1 MTLTELSIKR
11 PTLLVVLFTV
21 LGILGL
27 FSYQQL
33 QYELLPKMTPPVV
46 TVSIRYPG
54 ASPSEVETSLTK
66 PVEEAVSAIEKISS
80 ITSTS
85 TEGMSIVAIEFSN
98 SANIEKALQDAQ
110 RKINEVRDR
119 FPTEAKAPV
128 ITRFALDEA
137 PVLRIGATSSLPD
150 TDFYQMLKDNIQPQ
164 LASVAGVGQ
173 VYLLGG
179 REREI
184 RVNIDLERLQSYSLT
199 IPDVLKEVGKANLDF
214 PTGKIDDRD
223 RQFVVRLAGKFTNL
237 EELKALILRS
247 SSFGPVALR
256 DVAEVEDG
264 FKEITTLTRVN
275 GRSAV
280 GIMVMKQSD
289 ANTVDVSRL
298 TRAALSR
305 LTVLYHDRNL
315 SFDIAQ
321 DASTFTI
328 EAVTAVQHDLML
340 AVLLVALVMML
351 FLHSLRNSLI
361 VLVSIPTSLVTTFIG
376 MYMFGFS
383 LNLMTLLSLSL
394 VVGVLVDDSIVV
406 LENIYRHLERG
417 EEPRQAALIGRNEI
431 GFTAL
436 SITLV
441 DVVVFLPLSLVSGIV
456 GNILREFSV
465 VMVISTLVSLFVSF
479 TLTPLLASRFSKV
492 EKFSGKNLP
501 EKFAIAFEGNFQRFR
516 QSYLDILQWSLRNP
530 YKVFFS
536 AIVLLVASFSLLV
549 FGFIGGEFISV
560 SDRGEF
566 AVKLELEPGTPL
578 AETNRLTRSVERRL
592 TAMPEVKKVMV
603 NVGSSNEGF
612 LNQSADNISE
622 INVKLSPKEDRTR
635 STDAIMQA
643 IRINLQDIAG
653 LKANINPIGIFGTA
667 NETPVAVILS
677 GPLRSQVTR
686 VAETLRDSVKTI
698 KGTADVKLTSQIG
711 SPEMRI
717 VVDREK
723 MASFGISIADVG
735 AALRTAYAGDEA
747 GKYRDGSDEYD
758 IRVMLDKSYRQNTS
772 TLAEITF
779 RTPQGDMVRLGQFV
793 TFEQDRGYTQ
803 LQRKDRN
810 NAVWVKAQVVGRPVG
825 SIGNDIERIIANLKK
840 SGIMPATV
848 SYAYDSDLK
857 RQKESNSTL
866 MLSFLVAIIFVYLIM
881 VALYDSYIWPMVV
894 MFSIPLAIIG
904 ALFALAIT
912 GKSLS
917 IFTILGIIMLVGL
930 VGKNAILLVDFIN
943 KFRLE
948 GMELSEAI
956 IEAAKDRLRP
966 ILMTTLTLIFGLLPI
981 ALSGSS
987 GSEWKSG
994 LAVALV
1000 GGLASSMFLT
1010 LLVIPV
1016 VYVWFDRE
1024 PGKFIDWIIR
1034 QTMKF
1039 IEWFNSIFMKSFVLK
1054 GKR

>member
-11 PTLLVVLFTV
+11 PTLIVVLFSV
-21 LGILGL
+21 LAILGL
-27 FSYQQL
+27 FSYSQL

-54 ASPSEVETSLTK
+54 AAPGEVETSLTK

-85 TEGMSIVAIEFSN
+85 TEGLSVVAIEFSN

-119 FPTEAKAPV
+119 FPDQAKPPV
-128 ITRFALDEA
+128 ITRFALDEV
-137 PVLRIGATSSLPD
+137 PVLRIGATSSLSD
-150 TDFYQMLKDNIQPQ
+150 TDFYRMLKNDIKP
-164 LASVAGVGQ
+164 LLSSVAGVGQ

-184 RVNIDLERLQSYSLT
+184 RVNIDLHRLQSYSLT
-199 IPDVLKEVGKANLDF
+199 VPDVLKEVGKANLDF

-237 EELKALILRS
+237 EELQNLVLRS
-247 SSFGPVALR
+247 SGSGTVTLR

-264 FKEITTLTRVN
+264 FREITTLTRVN

-298 TRAALSR
+298 TRITLTR
-305 LTVLYHDRNL
+305 LEKLYKTSNL
-315 SFDIAQ
+315 SFDVAQ
-321 DASTFTI
+321 DASTFTLD
-328 EAVTAVQHDLML
+328 AVTAVQHDLML

-361 VLVSIPTSLVTTFIG
+361 VLVSIPTSLITTFTG
-376 MYMFGFS
+376 MYLFGFS

-406 LENIYRHLERG
+406 LENIYRHIERG
-417 EEPRQAALIGRNEI
+417 EEPRNAALAGRNEI

-492 EKFSGKNLP
+492 EKLSGKNP
-501 EKFAIAFEGNFQRFR
+501 FESFAIGFERNFQNFR
-516 QSYLDILQWSLRNP
+516 QKYLDILQWSLLNP
-530 YKVFFS
+530 RKVFFS
-536 AIVLLVASFSLLV
+536 ATLLLAASFSLLV
-549 FGFIGGEFISV
+549 FGRIGGEFIEV

-566 AVKLELEPGTPL
+566 SVLMELEPGTNL
-578 AETNRLTRSVERRL
+578 EETNRLTRMVERRL
-592 TAMPEVKKVMV
+592 SSMPEVKKLLV
-603 NVGSSNEGF
+603 NVGSSSEGF
-612 LNQSADNISE
+612 FNQSADNVSE
-622 INVKLSPKEDRTR
+622 LNVRLTPKEDRIR
-635 STDAIMQA
+635 STGDIMQA
-643 IRINLQDIAG
+643 VRKSLKDIPG
-653 LKANINPIGIFGTA
+653 LKASINPIGIFGTA
-667 NETPVAVILS
+667 NETPVVVILS
-677 GPLRSQVTR
+677 GPLRSDVTR
-686 VAETLRDSVKTI
+686 VAEALKDSVKTI
-698 KGTADVKLTSQIG
+698 PGTADVKLTSRVG
-711 SPEMRI
+711 NPEMRI

-723 MASFGISIADVG
+723 MASFGLSIADVG

-747 GKYRDGSDEYD
+747 GKYRDGGDEYD
-758 IRVMLDKSYRQNTS
+758 IRVMLDRFFRQNTS
-772 TLAEITF
+772 TLADITF
-779 RTPQGDMVRLGQFV
+779 RTPQGDLVKLGQFV
-793 TFEQDRGYTQ
+793 TFEQDRGYTM

-810 NAVWVKAQVVGRPVG
+810 NSVWVKAQTIGRPVG
-825 SIGNDIERIIANLKK
+825 SIGQDIERIMTNMKK
-840 SGIMPATV
+840 NGLMPPTMT
-848 SYAYDSDLK
+848 YAYESDLK
-857 RQKESNSTL
+857 RQGESFSTL
-866 MLSFLVAIIFVYLIM
+866 LMAFLVAIIFVYLIM
-881 VALYDSYIWPMVV
+881 VALYDSYVWPMVV

-904 ALFALAIT
+904 APFALAFT

-930 VGKNAILLVDFIN
+930 VGKNAILLVDFVN

-948 GMELSEAI
+948 GMELTESI
-956 IEAAKDRLRP
+956 IEAAKERLRP

-981 ALSGSS
+981 AFSASS

-1016 VYVWFDRE
+1016 VYVWFDKLRTRMSAFRW
-1024 PGKFIDWIIR
+1024 GKG
-1034 QTMKF
+1034 T
-1039 IEWFNSIFMKSFVLK
+1039 ENA
-1054 GKR
+1054 

>member
-11 PTLLVVLFTV
+11 PTLIVVLFTV

-46 TVSIRYPG
+46 SVSILYPG

-66 PVEEAVSAIEKISS
+66 PVEEAVSAIEKIVS

-85 TEGMSIVAIEFSN
+85 TEGLSVVAIEFSN

-119 FPTEAKAPV
+119 FPNEAKAPV
-128 ITRFALDEA
+128 ITRFALDEV

-150 TDFYQMLKDNIQPQ
+150 ADFYQMLKNNIKP
-164 LASVAGVGQ
+164 LLSSVDGVGQ
-173 VYLLGG
+173 VYLSGG

-184 RVNIDLERLQSYSLT
+184 RVNIDLAKLQSYALT
-199 IPDVLKEVGKANLDF
+199 VPDVLKEVGKANLDF

-223 RQFVVRLAGKFTNL
+223 RQFVVRLAGKFTTL
-237 EELKALILRS
+237 DELKNLVLRS
-247 SSFGPVALR
+247 TTSGNVALR

-264 FKEITTLTRVN
+264 FKEVTTLTRLN

-298 TRAALSR
+298 TRASLSK
-305 LTVLYHDRNL
+305 LEKLYSARHLR
-315 SFDIAQ
+315 FDIAQ
-321 DASTFTI
+321 DASTFTLD
-328 EAVTAVQHDLML
+328 AVTAVQHDLLL
-340 AVLLVALVMML
+340 AVGLVAIVMML

-376 MYMFGFS
+376 MYLFGFS

-417 EEPRQAALIGRNEI
+417 EEPRQAALNGRNEI

-441 DVVVFLPLSLVSGIV
+441 DVVVFLPISLVSGIV

-492 EKFSGKNLP
+492 EKFTGKNVV
-501 EKFAIAFEGNFQRFR
+501 EKFAIGFERNFLRLR
-516 QSYLDILQWSLRNP
+516 QGYLDLLQWSLRNP
-530 YKVFFS
+530 RKVFFS
-536 AIVLLVASFSLLV
+536 AMLLLLFSFLLPF

-566 AVKLELEPGTPL
+566 SVKLELEPGTPL
-578 AETNRLTRSVERRL
+578 EETNRLTRSVERRL
-592 TAMPEVKKVMV
+592 TAMAEVKKVMV
-603 NVGSSNEGF
+603 NVGASSEGF
-612 LNQSADNISE
+612 FNQSADNIAE
-622 INVKLSPKEDRTR
+622 INVRLTPKEERIR

-643 IRINLQDIAG
+643 VRINLKDIVG
-653 LKANINPIGIFGTA
+653 LKASINPIGIFGTA
-667 NETPVAVILS
+667 NETPVVVILS
-677 GPLRSQVTR
+677 GPQRSQVSK
-686 VAETLRDSVKTI
+686 VAETLRDSVKSI
-698 KGTADVKLTSQIG
+698 PGTADVKLTSGVG
-711 SPEMRI
+711 SPEVRI
-717 VVDREK
+717 VVDRDK
-723 MASFGISIADVG
+723 MASFGLSIADVG

-747 GKYRDGSDEYD
+747 GKYRDGGDEFD
-758 IRVMLDKSYRQNTS
+758 IRVMLDKYYRQDTS
-772 TLAEITF
+772 TLSEIAL
-779 RTPQGDMVRLGQFV
+779 RTPQGNLATLGQFV
-793 TFEQDRGYTQ
+793 SFEQDRGYKQ

-825 SIGNDIERIIANLKK
+825 SVGKDIDRILANMKK
-840 SGIMPATV
+840 NGLMPSTV
-848 SYAYDSDLK
+848 SHAYDSDLK
-857 RQKESNSTL
+857 RQGESNSTL
-866 MLSFLVAIIFVYLIM
+866 LISFLVAIIFVYLIM

-943 KFRLE
+943 KFRKE
-948 GMELSEAI
+948 GMELSDAI
-956 IEAAKDRLRP
+956 LESAKERLRP

-981 ALSGSS
+981 ALSQSS

-994 LAVALV
+994 LSVALV
-1000 GGLASSMFLT
+1000 GGLFSSMFLT

-1016 VYVWFDRE
+1016 VYVWFDNARK
-1024 PGKFIDWIIR
+1024 KFSMFR
-1034 QTMKF
+1034 LPF
-1039 IEWFNSIFMKSFVLK
+1039 RS
-1054 GKR
+1054 

>member
-11 PTLLVVLFTV
+11 PTLIVVLFTV

-27 FSYQQL
+27 FSYRQL

-46 TVSIRYPG
+46 TISIRYPG

-85 TEGMSIVAIEFSN
+85 TEGMCVVAIEFSN

-119 FPTEAKAPV
+119 FPDEAKEPV
-128 ITRFALDEA
+128 ITRFALDEV

-150 TDFYQMLKDNIQPQ
+150 TDFYQLLKDDIKPQ
-164 LASVAGVGQ
+164 LASIAGVGQ

-184 RVNIDLERLQSYSLT
+184 RVNIDLERLQSYNLT
-199 IPDVLKEVGKANLDF
+199 IPDVLKEVGKANIDF

-223 RQFVVRLAGKFTNL
+223 RQFVVRLAGKFTSL
-237 EELKALILRS
+237 EELKALVLRS
-247 SSFGPVALR
+247 SSTGTVTLR

-298 TRAALSR
+298 TRATLSR
-305 LTVLYHDRNL
+305 LTALYHNRNL

-321 DASTFTI
+321 DASTFTL

-340 AVLLVALVMML
+340 AILLVALVMML

-376 MYMFGFS
+376 MYVFGFS

-417 EEPRQAALIGRNEI
+417 EEPRKAALAGRNEI

-492 EKFSGKNLP
+492 EKLSGKNML
-501 EKFAIAFEGNFQRFR
+501 EKFAITFERNFQQLR
-516 QSYLDILQWSLRNP
+516 QRYLDLLQWSLRNP
-530 YKVFFS
+530 RKVFFS
-536 AIVLLVASFSLLV
+536 AIILLFSSFLLPF

-566 AVKLELEPGTPL
+566 AVMLELEPGTTL
-578 AETNRLTRSVERRL
+578 EETNRLTRSVERRL
-592 TAMPEVKKVMV
+592 TAMAEVKKVMV
-603 NVGSSNEGF
+603 NVGASNEGF
-612 LNQSADNISE
+612 FNQSADNISE
-622 INVKLSPKEDRTR
+622 INVRLSPKEERSR

-643 IRINLQDIAG
+643 IRLNLQDIAG
-653 LKANINPIGIFGTA
+653 LKASINPIGIFGTA

-686 VAETLRDSVKTI
+686 VAEALRDSIKTI
-698 KGTADVKLTSQIG
+698 AGTADVKLTSQVG

-723 MASFGISIADVG
+723 MASFGLTITDVG

-747 GKYRDGSDEYD
+747 GKYRERGDEYD
-758 IRVMLDKSYRQNTS
+758 IRVMLDKFYRQDTS
-772 TLAEITF
+772 TLSEITF
-779 RTPQGDMVRLGQFV
+779 RTPQGDLVRLGQFV

-810 NAVWVKAQVVGRPVG
+810 NAVWVKAQVIGRPVG
-825 SIGNDIERIIANLKK
+825 SIGKEIERIMVNIKK
-840 SGIMPATV
+840 SGLMPSTL
-848 SYAYDSDLK
+848 SYAYESDLK
-857 RQKESNSTL
+857 RQGESNSTL
-866 MLSFLVAIIFVYLIM
+866 LLSFLVAIIFVYLIM
-881 VALYDSYIWPMVV
+881 VALYDSWVWPMVV
-894 MFSIPLAIIG
+894 MFSIPLALIG
-904 ALFALAIT
+904 ALFALAVT
-912 GKSLS
+912 AKSLS

-943 KFRLE
+943 KFRLD
-948 GMELSEAI
+948 GMELTVAI
-956 IEAAKDRLRP
+956 IEAAKERLRP

-981 ALSGSS
+981 AISGSS

-1016 VYVWFDRE
+1016 VYVWFDNVSRKLS
-1024 PGKFIDWIIR
+1024 GFK
-1034 QTMKF
+1034 K
-1039 IEWFNSIFMKSFVLK
+1039 
-1054 GKR
+1054 KRGA

>member
-11 PTLLVVLFTV
+11 PTLIVVLFSV
-21 LGILGL
+21 LAILGL
-27 FSYQQL
+27 FSYSQL

-54 ASPSEVETSLTK
+54 AAPGEVETSLTK

-85 TEGMSIVAIEFSN
+85 TEGLSVVAIEFSN

-119 FPTEAKAPV
+119 FPDQAKPPV
-128 ITRFALDEA
+128 ITRFALDEV
-137 PVLRIGATSSLPD
+137 PVLRIGATSSLSD
-150 TDFYQMLKDNIQPQ
+150 TDFYRMLKNDIKP
-164 LASVAGVGQ
+164 LLSSVAGVGQ

-184 RVNIDLERLQSYSLT
+184 RVNIDLHRLQSYSMT
-199 IPDVLKEVGKANLDF
+199 VPDVLKEVGKANLDF

-237 EELKALILRS
+237 EELQNLVLRS
-247 SSFGPVALR
+247 SGSGTVTLR

-264 FKEITTLTRVN
+264 FREITTLTRVN

-298 TRAALSR
+298 TRITLTR
-305 LTVLYHDRNL
+305 LEKLYKTSNL
-315 SFDIAQ
+315 SFDVAQ
-321 DASTFTI
+321 DASTFTLD
-328 EAVTAVQHDLML
+328 AVTAVQHDLML

-361 VLVSIPTSLVTTFIG
+361 VLVSIPTSLITTFTG
-376 MYMFGFS
+376 MYLFGFS

-406 LENIYRHLERG
+406 LENIYRHIERG
-417 EEPRQAALIGRNEI
+417 EEPRNAALAGRNEI

-492 EKFSGKNLP
+492 EKLSGKNP
-501 EKFAIAFEGNFQRFR
+501 FEAFAIAFERNFQNFR
-516 QSYLDILQWSLRNP
+516 QKYLDILQWSLLNP
-530 YKVFFS
+530 RKVFFS
-536 AIVLLVASFSLLV
+536 ATLLLAASFSLLV
-549 FGFIGGEFISV
+549 FGRIGGEFIEV

-566 AVKLELEPGTPL
+566 SVLMELEPGTNL
-578 AETNRLTRSVERRL
+578 EETNRLTRMVERRL
-592 TAMPEVKKVMV
+592 SSMPEVKKLLV
-603 NVGSSNEGF
+603 NVGSSSEGF
-612 LNQSADNISE
+612 FNQSADNVSE
-622 INVKLSPKEDRTR
+622 LNVRLTPKEDRIR
-635 STDAIMQA
+635 STGDIMQA
-643 IRINLQDIAG
+643 VRKSLKDIPG
-653 LKANINPIGIFGTA
+653 LKASINPIGIFGTA
-667 NETPVAVILS
+667 NETPVVVILS
-677 GPLRSQVTR
+677 GPLRSDVTR
-686 VAETLRDSVKTI
+686 VAEALKDSVKTI
-698 KGTADVKLTSQIG
+698 PGTADVKLTSRVG
-711 SPEMRI
+711 NPEMRI

-723 MASFGISIADVG
+723 MASFGLSIADVG

-747 GKYRDGSDEYD
+747 GKYRDGGDEYD
-758 IRVMLDKSYRQNTS
+758 IRVMLDRFFRQNTS
-772 TLAEITF
+772 TLADITF
-779 RTPQGDMVRLGQFV
+779 RTPQGDLVKLGQFV
-793 TFEQDRGYTQ
+793 TFEQDRGYTM

-810 NAVWVKAQVVGRPVG
+810 NSVWVKAQAIGRPVG
-825 SIGNDIERIIANLKK
+825 SIGQDIERIMTNMKK
-840 SGIMPATV
+840 NGLMPPTMT
-848 SYAYDSDLK
+848 YAYESDLK
-857 RQKESNSTL
+857 RQGESFSTL
-866 MLSFLVAIIFVYLIM
+866 LMAFLVAVIFVYLIM
-881 VALYDSYIWPMVV
+881 VALYDSYVWPMVV

-904 ALFALAIT
+904 ALFALAFT

-930 VGKNAILLVDFIN
+930 VGKNAILLVDFVN

-948 GMELSEAI
+948 GMELTESI
-956 IEAAKDRLRP
+956 IEAAKERLRP

-981 ALSGSS
+981 AFSASS

-1016 VYVWFDRE
+1016 VYVWFDKLRTRMSAFRW
-1024 PGKFIDWIIR
+1024 GKG
-1034 QTMKF
+1034 T
-1039 IEWFNSIFMKSFVLK
+1039 ENA
-1054 GKR
+1054 

>member
-11 PTLLVVLFTV
+11 PTLIVVLFTV

-46 TVSIRYPG
+46 SVSILYPG

-66 PVEEAVSAIEKISS
+66 PVEEAVSAIEKIVS

-85 TEGMSIVAIEFSN
+85 TEGLSVVAIEFSN

-119 FPTEAKAPV
+119 FPNEAKAPV
-128 ITRFALDEA
+128 ITRFALDEV

-150 TDFYQMLKDNIQPQ
+150 ADFYQMLKNNIKP
-164 LASVAGVGQ
+164 LLSSVDGVGQ
-173 VYLLGG
+173 VYLSGG

-184 RVNIDLERLQSYSLT
+184 RVNIDLAKLQSYALT
-199 IPDVLKEVGKANLDF
+199 VPDVLKEVGKANLDF

-223 RQFVVRLAGKFTNL
+223 RQFVVRLAGKFTTL
-237 EELKALILRS
+237 DELKNLVLRS
-247 SSFGPVALR
+247 TTSGNVALR

-264 FKEITTLTRVN
+264 FKELTTLTRLN

-298 TRAALSR
+298 TRTSLSK
-305 LTVLYHDRNL
+305 LEKLYSARHLR
-315 SFDIAQ
+315 FDIAQ
-321 DASTFTI
+321 DASTFTLD
-328 EAVTAVQHDLML
+328 AVTAVQHDLLL
-340 AVLLVALVMML
+340 AVGLVAIVMML

-376 MYMFGFS
+376 MYLFGFS

-417 EEPRQAALIGRNEI
+417 EEPRQAALNGRNEI

-441 DVVVFLPLSLVSGIV
+441 DVVVFLPISLVSGIV

-492 EKFSGKNLP
+492 ETFTGKNVV
-501 EKFAIAFEGNFQRFR
+501 EKFAIGFERNFLRLR
-516 QSYLDILQWSLRNP
+516 QGYLDLLQWSLHNP
-530 YKVFFS
+530 RKVFFS
-536 AIVLLVASFSLLV
+536 AMLLLLLSFLLPF

-566 AVKLELEPGTPL
+566 SVKLELEPGTSL
-578 AETNRLTRSVERRL
+578 EETNRLTRSVERRL
-592 TAMPEVKKVMV
+592 TAMAEVKKVMV
-603 NVGSSNEGF
+603 NVGASSEGF
-612 LNQSADNISE
+612 FNQSADNIAE
-622 INVKLSPKEDRTR
+622 INVRLTSKEERVR

-643 IRINLQDIAG
+643 VRINLKDIAG
-653 LKANINPIGIFGTA
+653 LKASINPIGIFGTA
-667 NETPVAVILS
+667 NETPVVVILS
-677 GPLRSQVTR
+677 GPLRSQVSK
-686 VAETLRDSVKTI
+686 VAETLRDSVKSI
-698 KGTADVKLTSQIG
+698 PGTADVKLTSGVG
-711 SPEMRI
+711 SPEVRI
-717 VVDREK
+717 VVDRDK
-723 MASFGISIADVG
+723 MASFGLSIADVG

-747 GKYRDGSDEYD
+747 GKYRDGGDEFD
-758 IRVMLDKSYRQNTS
+758 IRVMLDKYYRQDTS
-772 TLAEITF
+772 TLSEIAL
-779 RTPQGDMVRLGQFV
+779 RTPQGNLATLGQFV
-793 TFEQDRGYTQ
+793 SFEQDRGYKQ

-825 SIGNDIERIIANLKK
+825 TIGKDIDRILANMKK
-840 SGIMPATV
+840 NGMMPSTV
-848 SYAYDSDLK
+848 SHAYDSDLK
-857 RQKESNSTL
+857 RQGESNSTL
-866 MLSFLVAIIFVYLIM
+866 LLSFLVAIIFVYLIM

-943 KFRLE
+943 KFRKE
-948 GMELSEAI
+948 GMELSDAI
-956 IEAAKDRLRP
+956 LESAKERLRP

-981 ALSGSS
+981 ALSQSS

-994 LAVALV
+994 LSVALV
-1000 GGLASSMFLT
+1000 GGLFSSMFLT

-1016 VYVWFDRE
+1016 VYVWFDNARK
-1024 PGKFIDWIIR
+1024 KFSMFR
-1034 QTMKF
+1034 LPF
-1039 IEWFNSIFMKSFVLK
+1039 RS
-1054 GKR
+1054 

>member
-11 PTLLVVLFTV
+11 PTLIVVLFSV
-21 LGILGL
+21 LAILGL
-27 FSYQQL
+27 FSYSQL

-54 ASPSEVETSLTK
+54 AAPGEVETSLTK

-85 TEGMSIVAIEFSN
+85 TEGLSVVAIEFSN

-119 FPTEAKAPV
+119 FPDQAKPPV
-128 ITRFALDEA
+128 ITRFALDEV
-137 PVLRIGATSSLPD
+137 PVLRIGATSSLSD
-150 TDFYQMLKDNIQPQ
+150 TDFYRMLKNDIKP
-164 LASVAGVGQ
+164 LLSSVAGVGQ

-184 RVNIDLERLQSYSLT
+184 RVNIDLHRLQSYSLT
-199 IPDVLKEVGKANLDF
+199 VPDVLKEVGKANLDF

-237 EELKALILRS
+237 EELQNLVLRS
-247 SSFGPVALR
+247 SGSGTVTLR

-264 FKEITTLTRVN
+264 FREITTLTRVN

-298 TRAALSR
+298 TRITLTR
-305 LTVLYHDRNL
+305 LEKLYKTSNL
-315 SFDIAQ
+315 SFDVAQ
-321 DASTFTI
+321 DASTFTLD
-328 EAVTAVQHDLML
+328 AVTAVQHDLML

-361 VLVSIPTSLVTTFIG
+361 VLVSIPTSLITTFTG
-376 MYMFGFS
+376 MYLFGFS

-406 LENIYRHLERG
+406 LENIYRHIERG
-417 EEPRQAALIGRNEI
+417 EEPRNAALAGRNEI

-492 EKFSGKNLP
+492 EKLSGKNP
-501 EKFAIAFEGNFQRFR
+501 FEAFAIAFERNFQNFR
-516 QSYLDILQWSLRNP
+516 QKYLDILQWSLLNP
-530 YKVFFS
+530 RKVIFS
-536 AIVLLVASFSLLV
+536 ATLLLAASFSLLV
-549 FGFIGGEFISV
+549 FGRIGGEFIEV

-566 AVKLELEPGTPL
+566 SVLMELEPGTNL
-578 AETNRLTRSVERRL
+578 EETNRLTRMVERRL
-592 TAMPEVKKVMV
+592 SSMPEVKKLLV
-603 NVGSSNEGF
+603 NVGSSSEGF
-612 LNQSADNISE
+612 FNQSADNVSE
-622 INVKLSPKEDRTR
+622 LNVRLTPKEDRIR
-635 STDAIMQA
+635 STGDIMQA
-643 IRINLQDIAG
+643 VRKSLKDIPG
-653 LKANINPIGIFGTA
+653 LKASINPIGIFGTA
-667 NETPVAVILS
+667 NETPVVVILS
-677 GPLRSQVTR
+677 GPLRSDVTR
-686 VAETLRDSVKTI
+686 VAEALKDSVKTI
-698 KGTADVKLTSQIG
+698 PGTADVKLTSRVG
-711 SPEMRI
+711 NPEMRI

-723 MASFGISIADVG
+723 MASFGLSIADVG

-747 GKYRDGSDEYD
+747 GKYRDGGDEYD
-758 IRVMLDKSYRQNTS
+758 IRVMLDRFFRQNTS
-772 TLAEITF
+772 TLADITF
-779 RTPQGDMVRLGQFV
+779 RTPQGDLVKLGQFV
-793 TFEQDRGYTQ
+793 TFEQDRGYTM

-810 NAVWVKAQVVGRPVG
+810 NSVWVKAQAIGRPVG
-825 SIGNDIERIIANLKK
+825 SIGQDIERIMTNMKK
-840 SGIMPATV
+840 NGLMPPTMT
-848 SYAYDSDLK
+848 YAYESDLK
-857 RQKESNSTL
+857 RQGESFSTL
-866 MLSFLVAIIFVYLIM
+866 LMAFLVAIIFVYLIM
-881 VALYDSYIWPMVV
+881 VALYDSYVWPMVV

-904 ALFALAIT
+904 ALFALAFT

-930 VGKNAILLVDFIN
+930 VGKNAILLVDFVN

-948 GMELSEAI
+948 GMELTESI
-956 IEAAKDRLRP
+956 IEAAKERLRP

-981 ALSGSS
+981 AFSASS

-1016 VYVWFDRE
+1016 VYVWFDKLRTRMSAFRW
-1024 PGKFIDWIIR
+1024 GKG
-1034 QTMKF
+1034 T
-1039 IEWFNSIFMKSFVLK
+1039 ENA
-1054 GKR
+1054 

>member
-11 PTLLVVLFTV
+11 PTLIVVLFTV

-54 ASPSEVETSLTK
+54 AAPGEVETSLTK

-85 TEGMSIVAIEFSN
+85 TEGLSVVAIEFSN

-119 FPTEAKAPV
+119 FPNEAKAPV
-128 ITRFALDEA
+128 ITRFALDEV

-150 TDFYQMLKDNIQPQ
+150 AEFYQLLKDDIKP
-164 LASVAGVGQ
+164 LLSSVEGVGQ
-173 VYLLGG
+173 VYLVGG

-184 RVNIDLERLQSYSLT
+184 RVNIDLAKLQSYGLT
-199 IPDVLKEVGKANLDF
+199 VSDVFKEVGKANSDF
-214 PTGKIDDRD
+214 PTGKIDDSD
-223 RQFVVRLAGKFTNL
+223 KQFVVRLAGKFTSL
-237 EELKALILRS
+237 EELKNLVLRS
-247 SSFGPVALR
+247 SSSGTVALR

-275 GRSAV
+275 GQSAV

-298 TRAALSR
+298 TRIALAK
-305 LTVLYHDRNL
+305 LQQLYSTHHL
-315 SFDIAQ
+315 HFDIAQ
-321 DASTFTI
+321 DASTFTL
-328 EAVTAVQHDLML
+328 EAVTAVQHDLLL

-376 MYMFGFS
+376 MYLFGFS

-394 VVGVLVDDSIVV
+394 VIGVLVDDSIVV

-417 EEPRQAALIGRNEI
+417 EEPRNAALAGRNEI

-441 DVVVFLPLSLVSGIV
+441 DVVVFLPLSLISGIV
-456 GNILREFSV
+456 GNILREFSI

-479 TLTPLLASRFSKV
+479 TLTPLLASRFSTV
-492 EKFSGKNLP
+492 EKLTGKNVL
-501 EKFAIAFEGNFQRFR
+501 EKFAIGFEANFLRMR
-516 QSYLDILQWSLRNP
+516 QAYLDLLKWSLRNP
-530 YKVFFS
+530 RKVFFS
-536 AIVLLVASFSLLV
+536 AMLLLFASFMLPF

-566 AVKLELEPGTPL
+566 AVKLELEPGTTL
-578 AETNRLTRSVERRL
+578 EETNRLTRSVERRL
-592 TAMPEVKKVMV
+592 SAMAEVKKVMV
-603 NVGSSNEGF
+603 NVGASSEGF
-612 LNQSADNISE
+612 FNQNADNISE
-622 INVKLSPKEDRTR
+622 LNVSLSPKEERTR
-635 STDAIMQA
+635 STDNIMQA
-643 IRINLQDIAG
+643 VRVNLQDIAG
-653 LKANINPIGIFGTA
+653 LKASINPIGIFGTA
-667 NETPVAVILS
+667 NETPVAVIIS

-686 VAETLRDSVKTI
+686 VAEALRDSLKTI
-698 KGTADVKLTSQIG
+698 SGTADIKLTSQIG
-711 SPEMRI
+711 SPEMRVI
-717 VVDREK
+717 VDREK
-723 MASFGISIADVG
+723 MATFGISIADVG
-735 AALRTAYAGDEA
+735 AALRTAYAGDET
-747 GKYRDGSDEYD
+747 GKYRDRGDEYD
-758 IRVMLDKSYRQNTS
+758 IRVMLDKYYRKDTS
-772 TLAEITF
+772 TLSEITF
-779 RTPQGDMVRLGQFV
+779 RTPQGDLVRLGQFV

-810 NAVWVKAQVVGRPVG
+810 NAVWVKAQAVGRPVG
-825 SIGNDIERIIANLKK
+825 SIGKEIERVMANLKK
-840 SGIMPATV
+840 SAVMPSTV
-848 SYAYDSDLK
+848 NYAYESDLK
-857 RQKESNSTL
+857 RQGESNSSL
-866 MLSFLVAIIFVYLIM
+866 LLSFLVAIIFVYLIM

-904 ALFALAIT
+904 ALFALALT

-917 IFTILGIIMLVGL
+917 IFTILGIIMLIGL

-943 KFRLE
+943 KFREE
-948 GMELSEAI
+948 GMELSAAI
-956 IEAAKDRLRP
+956 NEAAKERLRP
-966 ILMTTLTLIFGLLPI
+966 ILMTTFTLIFGLLPI
-981 ALSGSS
+981 ALSQSS

-994 LAVALV
+994 LSVALV
-1000 GGLASSMFLT
+1000 GGLFSSMFLT

-1016 VYVWFDRE
+1016 VYVWFDTMRS
-1024 PGKFIDWIIR
+1024 KF
-1034 QTMKF
+1034 
-1039 IEWFNSIFMKSFVLK
+1039 SSLK
-1054 GKR
+1054 RKRSV

>member
-11 PTLLVVLFTV
+11 PTLIVVLFSV
-21 LGILGL
+21 LAILGL
-27 FSYQQL
+27 FSYSQL

-54 ASPSEVETSLTK
+54 AAPGEVETSLTK

-85 TEGMSIVAIEFSN
+85 TEGLSVVAIEFSN

-119 FPTEAKAPV
+119 VPDQAKPPV
-128 ITRFALDEA
+128 ITRFALDEV
-137 PVLRIGATSSLPD
+137 PVLRIGATSSLSD
-150 TDFYQMLKDNIQPQ
+150 TDFYRMLKNDIKP
-164 LASVAGVGQ
+164 LLSSVAGVGQ

-184 RVNIDLERLQSYSLT
+184 RVNIDLHRLQSYSMT
-199 IPDVLKEVGKANLDF
+199 VPDVLKEVGKANLDF

-237 EELKALILRS
+237 EELQNLVLRS
-247 SSFGPVALR
+247 SGSGTVTLR

-264 FKEITTLTRVN
+264 FREITTLTRVN

-298 TRAALSR
+298 TRITLTR
-305 LTVLYHDRNL
+305 LEKLYKTSNL
-315 SFDIAQ
+315 SFDVAQ
-321 DASTFTI
+321 DASTFTLD
-328 EAVTAVQHDLML
+328 AVTAVQHDLML

-361 VLVSIPTSLVTTFIG
+361 VLVSIPTSLITTFTG
-376 MYMFGFS
+376 MYLFGFS

-406 LENIYRHLERG
+406 LENIYRHIERG
-417 EEPRQAALIGRNEI
+417 EEPRNAALAGRNEI

-492 EKFSGKNLP
+492 EKLSGKNP
-501 EKFAIAFEGNFQRFR
+501 FEAFAIAFERNFQNFR
-516 QSYLDILQWSLRNP
+516 QKYLDILQWSLLNP
-530 YKVFFS
+530 RKVFFS
-536 AIVLLVASFSLLV
+536 ATLLLAASFSLLV
-549 FGFIGGEFISV
+549 FGRIGGEFIEV

-566 AVKLELEPGTPL
+566 SVLMELEPGTNL
-578 AETNRLTRSVERRL
+578 EETNRLTRMVERRL
-592 TAMPEVKKVMV
+592 SSMPEVKKLLV
-603 NVGSSNEGF
+603 NVGSSSEGF
-612 LNQSADNISE
+612 FNQSADNVSE
-622 INVKLSPKEDRTR
+622 LNVRLTPKEDRIR
-635 STDAIMQA
+635 STGDIMQA
-643 IRINLQDIAG
+643 VRKSLKDIPG
-653 LKANINPIGIFGTA
+653 LKASINPIGIFGTA
-667 NETPVAVILS
+667 NETPVVVILS
-677 GPLRSQVTR
+677 GPLRSDVTR
-686 VAETLRDSVKTI
+686 VAEALKDSVKTI
-698 KGTADVKLTSQIG
+698 PGTADVKLTSRVG
-711 SPEMRI
+711 NPEMRI

-723 MASFGISIADVG
+723 MASFGLSIADVG

-747 GKYRDGSDEYD
+747 GKYRDGGDEYD
-758 IRVMLDKSYRQNTS
+758 IRVMLDRFFRQNTS
-772 TLAEITF
+772 TLADITF
-779 RTPQGDMVRLGQFV
+779 RTPQGDLVKLGQFV
-793 TFEQDRGYTQ
+793 TFEQDRGYTM

-810 NAVWVKAQVVGRPVG
+810 NSVWVKAQAIGRPVG
-825 SIGNDIERIIANLKK
+825 SIGQDIERIMTNMKK
-840 SGIMPATV
+840 NGLMPPTMT
-848 SYAYDSDLK
+848 YAYESDLK
-857 RQKESNSTL
+857 RQGESFSTL
-866 MLSFLVAIIFVYLIM
+866 LMAFLVAIIFVYLIM
-881 VALYDSYIWPMVV
+881 VALYDSYVWPMVV

-904 ALFALAIT
+904 ALFALAFT

-930 VGKNAILLVDFIN
+930 VGKNAILLVDFVN

-948 GMELSEAI
+948 GMELTESI
-956 IEAAKDRLRP
+956 IEAAKERLRP

-981 ALSGSS
+981 AFSASS

-1016 VYVWFDRE
+1016 VYVWFDKLRTRMSAFRW
-1024 PGKFIDWIIR
+1024 GKG
-1034 QTMKF
+1034 T
-1039 IEWFNSIFMKSFVLK
+1039 ENA
-1054 GKR
+1054 

>member
-11 PTLLVVLFTV
+11 PTLIVVLFTV

-27 FSYQQL
+27 FSYLQL

-54 ASPSEVETSLTK
+54 ASPGEVETSLTK

-85 TEGMSIVAIEFSN
+85 TEGLSVVAIEFSN

-119 FPTEAKAPV
+119 FPNEAKAPV
-128 ITRFALDEA
+128 ITRFALDEV

-150 TDFYQMLKDNIQPQ
+150 AEFYQMLKDDIKPL
-164 LASVAGVGQ
+164 LASVGGVGQ

-184 RVNIDLERLQSYSLT
+184 RVNLDLARLQSYGLT
-199 IPDVLKEVGKANLDF
+199 VTDVFKEVGKANSDF

-223 RQFVVRLAGKFTNL
+223 KQFVVRLAGKFTSL
-237 EELKALILRS
+237 EELKNLVLRS
-247 SSFGPVALR
+247 SASGRVALR

-298 TRAALSR
+298 TRAALSK
-305 LTVLYHDRNL
+305 LEMLYKTSHLR
-315 SFDIAQ
+315 FDIAQ
-321 DASTFTI
+321 DASTFTL

-340 AVLLVALVMML
+340 AVLLVALVMLL

-376 MYMFGFS
+376 MYLFGFS

-417 EEPRQAALIGRNEI
+417 EEPRAAALAGRNEI
-431 GFTAL
+431 AFTAL
-436 SITLV
+436 SITMV

-479 TLTPLLASRFSKV
+479 TLTPLLASRFSTV
-492 EKFSGKNLP
+492 EKFTGKNAV
-501 EKFAIAFEGNFQRFR
+501 ERFAIAFERNFQRLR
-516 QSYLDILQWSLRNP
+516 QFYIDLLQWSLQNP
-530 YKVFFS
+530 RKVFFS
-536 AIVLLVASFSLLV
+536 AILLLFLSFLLPF

-578 AETNRLTRSVERRL
+578 QETNRLTRSVERRL
-592 TAMPEVKKVMV
+592 TSMAEVQKVMV
-603 NVGSSNEGF
+603 NVGASTEGF
-612 LNQSADNISE
+612 FNQSADNISE
-622 INVKLSPKEDRTR
+622 INVRLTPKEERSR
-635 STDAIMQA
+635 STDTIMQA
-643 IRINLQDIAG
+643 IRVNLQDIAG
-653 LKANINPIGIFGTA
+653 LKASINPIGIFGTA
-667 NETPVAVILS
+667 NETPVAVIIS

-686 VAETLRDSVKTI
+686 VAEALRDSLKTVS
-698 KGTADVKLTSQIG
+698 GTADIKLTSQIG
-711 SPEMRI
+711 SPEMRVI
-717 VVDREK
+717 VDREK
-723 MASFGISIADVG
+723 MATFGISIADVG

-747 GKYRDGSDEYD
+747 GKYRDGGDEYD
-758 IRVMLDKSYRQNTS
+758 IRVMLDKYYRQDTS
-772 TLAEITF
+772 TLSEITF

-810 NAVWVKAQVVGRPVG
+810 NAVWVKAQAVGRPVG
-825 SIGNDIERIIANLKK
+825 SIGKDIERIMANMKK
-840 SGIMPATV
+840 TSLMPSTV
-848 SYAYDSDLK
+848 SYAYESDLK
-857 RQKESNSTL
+857 RQGESNSTL
-866 MLSFLVAIIFVYLIM
+866 LLSFLVAIIFVYLIM
-881 VALYDSYIWPMVV
+881 VALYDSWIWPMVV

-904 ALFALAIT
+904 AFFALAFT

-943 KFRLE
+943 KFRDE
-948 GMELSEAI
+948 GMELSAAI
-956 IEAAKDRLRP
+956 LEAAKERLRP

-981 ALSGSS
+981 ALSQSS

-994 LAVALV
+994 LSVALV
-1000 GGLASSMFLT
+1000 GGLFSSMFLT

-1016 VYVWFDRE
+1016 VYVWFDKMQ
-1024 PGKFIDWIIR
+1024 GKFS
-1034 QTMKF
+1034 K
-1039 IEWFNSIFMKSFVLK
+1039 LK
-1054 GKR
+1054 RKRAV

>member
-11 PTLLVVLFTV
+11 PTLIVVLFSV
-21 LGILGL
+21 LAILGL
-27 FSYQQL
+27 FSYSQL

-54 ASPSEVETSLTK
+54 AAPGEVETSLTK

-85 TEGMSIVAIEFSN
+85 TEGLSVVAIEFSN

-119 FPTEAKAPV
+119 FPDQAKPPV
-128 ITRFALDEA
+128 ITRFALDEV
-137 PVLRIGATSSLPD
+137 PVLRIGATSSLSD
-150 TDFYQMLKDNIQPQ
+150 TDFYRMLKNDIKP
-164 LASVAGVGQ
+164 LLSSVAGVGQ

-184 RVNIDLERLQSYSLT
+184 RVNIDLHRLQSYSLT
-199 IPDVLKEVGKANLDF
+199 VPDVLKEVGKANLDF

-237 EELKALILRS
+237 EELQNLVLRS
-247 SSFGPVALR
+247 SGSGTVTLR

-264 FKEITTLTRVN
+264 FREITTLTRVN

-298 TRAALSR
+298 TRITLTR
-305 LTVLYHDRNL
+305 LEKLYKTSNL
-315 SFDIAQ
+315 SFDVAQ
-321 DASTFTI
+321 DASTFTLD
-328 EAVTAVQHDLML
+328 AVTAVQHDLML

-361 VLVSIPTSLVTTFIG
+361 VLVSIPTSLITTFTG
-376 MYMFGFS
+376 MYLFGFS

-406 LENIYRHLERG
+406 LENIYRHIERG
-417 EEPRQAALIGRNEI
+417 EEPRNAALAGRNEI

-492 EKFSGKNLP
+492 EKLSGKNP
-501 EKFAIAFEGNFQRFR
+501 FEAFAIAFERNFQNFR
-516 QSYLDILQWSLRNP
+516 QKYLDILQWSLLNP
-530 YKVFFS
+530 RKVFFS
-536 AIVLLVASFSLLV
+536 ATLLLAASFSLLV
-549 FGFIGGEFISV
+549 FGRIGGEFIEV

-566 AVKLELEPGTPL
+566 SVLMELEPGTNL
-578 AETNRLTRSVERRL
+578 EETNRLTRMVERRL
-592 TAMPEVKKVMV
+592 SSMPEVKKLLV
-603 NVGSSNEGF
+603 NVGSSSEGF
-612 LNQSADNISE
+612 FNQSADNVSE
-622 INVKLSPKEDRTR
+622 LNVRLTPKEDRIR
-635 STDAIMQA
+635 STGDIMQA
-643 IRINLQDIAG
+643 VRKSLKDIPG
-653 LKANINPIGIFGTA
+653 LKASINPIGIFGTA
-667 NETPVAVILS
+667 NETPVVVILS
-677 GPLRSQVTR
+677 GPLRSDVTR
-686 VAETLRDSVKTI
+686 VAEALKDSVKTI
-698 KGTADVKLTSQIG
+698 PGTADVKLTSRVG
-711 SPEMRI
+711 NPEMRI

-723 MASFGISIADVG
+723 MASFGLSIADVG

-747 GKYRDGSDEYD
+747 GKYRDGGDEYD
-758 IRVMLDKSYRQNTS
+758 IRVMLDRFFRQNTS
-772 TLAEITF
+772 TLADITF
-779 RTPQGDMVRLGQFV
+779 RTLQGDLVKLGQFV
-793 TFEQDRGYTQ
+793 TFEQDRGYTM

-810 NAVWVKAQVVGRPVG
+810 NSVWVKAQAIGRPVG
-825 SIGNDIERIIANLKK
+825 SIGQDIERIMTNMKK
-840 SGIMPATV
+840 NGLMPPTMT
-848 SYAYDSDLK
+848 YAYESDLK
-857 RQKESNSTL
+857 RQGESFSTL
-866 MLSFLVAIIFVYLIM
+866 LMAFLVAIIFVYLIM
-881 VALYDSYIWPMVV
+881 VALYDSYVWPMVV

-904 ALFALAIT
+904 ALFALAFT

-930 VGKNAILLVDFIN
+930 VGKNAILLVDFVN

-948 GMELSEAI
+948 GMELTESI
-956 IEAAKDRLRP
+956 IEAAKERLRP

-981 ALSGSS
+981 AFSASS

-1016 VYVWFDRE
+1016 VYVWFDKLRTRMSAFRW
-1024 PGKFIDWIIR
+1024 GKG
-1034 QTMKF
+1034 T
-1039 IEWFNSIFMKSFVLK
+1039 ENA
-1054 GKR
+1054 

>member
-11 PTLLVVLFTV
+11 PTLIVVLFSV
-21 LGILGL
+21 LAILGL
-27 FSYQQL
+27 FSYSQL

-54 ASPSEVETSLTK
+54 AAPGEVETSLTK

-85 TEGMSIVAIEFSN
+85 TEGLSVVAIEFSN

-119 FPTEAKAPV
+119 FPDQAKPPV
-128 ITRFALDEA
+128 ITRFALDEV
-137 PVLRIGATSSLPD
+137 PVLRIGATSSLSD
-150 TDFYQMLKDNIQPQ
+150 TDFYRMLKNDIKP
-164 LASVAGVGQ
+164 LLSSVAGVGQ

-184 RVNIDLERLQSYSLT
+184 RVNIDLHRLQSYSLT
-199 IPDVLKEVGKANLDF
+199 VPDVLKEVGKANLDF

-237 EELKALILRS
+237 EELQNLVLRS
-247 SSFGPVALR
+247 SGSGTVTLR

-264 FKEITTLTRVN
+264 FREITTLTRVN

-298 TRAALSR
+298 TRITLTR
-305 LTVLYHDRNL
+305 LEKLYNTSNL
-315 SFDIAQ
+315 SFDVAQ
-321 DASTFTI
+321 DASTFTLD
-328 EAVTAVQHDLML
+328 AVTAVQHDLML

-361 VLVSIPTSLVTTFIG
+361 VLVSIPTSLITTFTG
-376 MYMFGFS
+376 MYLFGFS

-406 LENIYRHLERG
+406 LENIYRHIERG
-417 EEPRQAALIGRNEI
+417 EEPRNAALAGRNEI

-492 EKFSGKNLP
+492 EKLSGKNP
-501 EKFAIAFEGNFQRFR
+501 FEAFAIAFERNFQNFR
-516 QSYLDILQWSLRNP
+516 QKYLDILQWSLLNP
-530 YKVFFS
+530 RKVFFS
-536 AIVLLVASFSLLV
+536 ATLLLAASFSLLV
-549 FGFIGGEFISV
+549 FGRIGGEFIEV

-566 AVKLELEPGTPL
+566 SVLMELEPGTNL
-578 AETNRLTRSVERRL
+578 EETNRLTRMVERRL
-592 TAMPEVKKVMV
+592 SSMPEVKKLLV
-603 NVGSSNEGF
+603 NVGSSSEGF
-612 LNQSADNISE
+612 FNQSADNVSE
-622 INVKLSPKEDRTR
+622 LNVRLTPKEDRIR
-635 STDAIMQA
+635 STGDIMQA
-643 IRINLQDIAG
+643 VRKSLKDIPG
-653 LKANINPIGIFGTA
+653 LKASINPIGIFGTA
-667 NETPVAVILS
+667 NETPVVVILS
-677 GPLRSQVTR
+677 GPLRSDVTR
-686 VAETLRDSVKTI
+686 VAEALKDSVKTI
-698 KGTADVKLTSQIG
+698 PGTADVKLTSRVG
-711 SPEMRI
+711 NPEMRI

-723 MASFGISIADVG
+723 MASFGLSIADVG

-747 GKYRDGSDEYD
+747 GKYRDGGDEYD
-758 IRVMLDKSYRQNTS
+758 IRVMLDRFFRQNTS
-772 TLAEITF
+772 TLADITF
-779 RTPQGDMVRLGQFV
+779 RTPQGDLVKLGQFV
-793 TFEQDRGYTQ
+793 TFEQDRGYTM

-810 NAVWVKAQVVGRPVG
+810 NSVWVKAQAIGRPVG
-825 SIGNDIERIIANLKK
+825 SIGQDIERIMGNMKK
-840 SGIMPATV
+840 NGLMPPTMT
-848 SYAYDSDLK
+848 YAYESDLK
-857 RQKESNSTL
+857 RQGESFSTL
-866 MLSFLVAIIFVYLIM
+866 LMAFLVAIIFVYLIM
-881 VALYDSYIWPMVV
+881 VALYDSYVWPMVV

-904 ALFALAIT
+904 ALFALAFT

-930 VGKNAILLVDFIN
+930 VGKNAILLVDFVN

-948 GMELSEAI
+948 GMELTESI
-956 IEAAKDRLRP
+956 IEAAKERLRP

-981 ALSGSS
+981 AFSASS

-1016 VYVWFDRE
+1016 VYVWFDKLRTRMSAFRW
-1024 PGKFIDWIIR
+1024 GKG
-1034 QTMKF
+1034 T
-1039 IEWFNSIFMKSFVLK
+1039 ENA
-1054 GKR
+1054 

>member
-11 PTLLVVLFTV
+11 PTLIVVLFTV

-27 FSYQQL
+27 FSYLQL

-54 ASPSEVETSLTK
+54 ASPGEVETSLTK

-85 TEGMSIVAIEFSN
+85 TEGLSVVAIEFSN

-119 FPTEAKAPV
+119 FPNEAKAPV
-128 ITRFALDEA
+128 ITRFALDEV

-150 TDFYQMLKDNIQPQ
+150 AEFYQMLKDDIKPL
-164 LASVAGVGQ
+164 LASVGGVGQ

-184 RVNIDLERLQSYSLT
+184 RVNLDLARLQSYGLT
-199 IPDVLKEVGKANLDF
+199 VTDVFKEVGKANSDF

-223 RQFVVRLAGKFTNL
+223 KQFVVRLAGKFTSL
-237 EELKALILRS
+237 EELKNLVLRS
-247 SSFGPVALR
+247 SASGRVALR

-298 TRAALSR
+298 TRAALSK
-305 LTVLYHDRNL
+305 LEMLYKTSHLR
-315 SFDIAQ
+315 FDIAQ
-321 DASTFTI
+321 DASTFTL

-340 AVLLVALVMML
+340 AVLLVALVMLL

-376 MYMFGFS
+376 MYLFGFS

-417 EEPRQAALIGRNEI
+417 EEPRAAALAGRNEI
-431 GFTAL
+431 AFTAL
-436 SITLV
+436 SITMV

-479 TLTPLLASRFSKV
+479 TLTPLLASRFSTV
-492 EKFSGKNLP
+492 EKFTGKNGV
-501 EKFAIAFEGNFQRFR
+501 ERFAIAFERNFHRLR
-516 QSYLDILQWSLRNP
+516 QFYIDLLQWSLQNP
-530 YKVFFS
+530 RKVFFS
-536 AIVLLVASFSLLV
+536 AILLLFLSFLLPF

-578 AETNRLTRSVERRL
+578 QETNRLTRSVERRL
-592 TAMPEVKKVMV
+592 TSMAEVQKVMV
-603 NVGSSNEGF
+603 NVGASTEGF
-612 LNQSADNISE
+612 FNQSADNISE
-622 INVKLSPKEDRTR
+622 INVRLTPKEERSR
-635 STDAIMQA
+635 STDTIMQA
-643 IRINLQDIAG
+643 IRVNLQDIAG
-653 LKANINPIGIFGTA
+653 LKASINPIGIFGTA
-667 NETPVAVILS
+667 NETPVAVIIS

-686 VAETLRDSVKTI
+686 VAEALRDSLKTVS
-698 KGTADVKLTSQIG
+698 GTADIKLTSQIG
-711 SPEMRI
+711 SPEMRVI
-717 VVDREK
+717 VDREK
-723 MASFGISIADVG
+723 MATFGISIADVG

-747 GKYRDGSDEYD
+747 GKYRDGGDEYD
-758 IRVMLDKSYRQNTS
+758 IRVMLDKYYRQDTS
-772 TLAEITF
+772 TLSEITF

-810 NAVWVKAQVVGRPVG
+810 NAVWVKAQAVGRPVG
-825 SIGNDIERIIANLKK
+825 SIGKEIERIMANMKK
-840 SGIMPATV
+840 TSLMPSTV
-848 SYAYDSDLK
+848 SYAYESDLK
-857 RQKESNSTL
+857 RQGESNSTL
-866 MLSFLVAIIFVYLIM
+866 LLSFLVAIIFVYLIM
-881 VALYDSYIWPMVV
+881 VALYDSWIWPMVV

-904 ALFALAIT
+904 AFFALAFT

-943 KFRLE
+943 KFRDE
-948 GMELSEAI
+948 GMELSAAI
-956 IEAAKDRLRP
+956 LEAAKERLRP

-981 ALSGSS
+981 ALSQSS

-994 LAVALV
+994 LSVALV
-1000 GGLASSMFLT
+1000 GGLFSSMFLT

-1016 VYVWFDRE
+1016 VYVWFDKMQ
-1024 PGKFIDWIIR
+1024 GKFS
-1034 QTMKF
+1034 K
-1039 IEWFNSIFMKSFVLK
+1039 LK
-1054 GKR
+1054 RKRAV

>member
-11 PTLLVVLFTV
+11 PTLIVVLFTV
-21 LGILGL
+21 LAILGI
-27 FSYQQL
+27 FSYRQL

-46 TVSIRYPG
+46 TVSIVYPG
-54 ASPSEVETSLTK
+54 ASPGEVETSLTK
-66 PVEEAVSAIEKISS
+66 PVEEAVSAIEKIVS

-85 TEGMSIVAIEFSN
+85 TEGLSIVTIEFSN

-119 FPTEAKAPV
+119 FPNEAKAPV
-128 ITRFALDEA
+128 ISRFALDEV

-150 TDFYQMLKDNIQPQ
+150 AEFYQMLKNDVKPL
-164 LASVAGVGQ
+164 LASVNGVGQ

-184 RVNIDLERLQSYSLT
+184 RVNIDLTKLQSYALT
-199 IPDVLKEVGKANLDF
+199 VPDVLKEVGKANLDF

-223 RQFVVRLAGKFTNL
+223 RQFVVRLAGKFVSL
-237 EELKALILRS
+237 EELKKLILRS
-247 SSFGPVALR
+247 TASGTVTLR

-264 FKEITTLTRVN
+264 FKEITTLTRLN

-280 GIMVMKQSD
+280 AIMVMKQSD
-289 ANTVDVSRL
+289 ANTVDVSQL
-298 TRAALSR
+298 TRIALSK
-305 LTVLYHDRNL
+305 LEKLYSTSNL
-315 SFDIAQ
+315 RFDIAQ
-321 DASTFTI
+321 DASTFTL
-328 EAVTAVQHDLML
+328 EAVTAVQHDLL
-340 AVLLVALVMML
+340 FAVALVALVMLL

-376 MYMFGFS
+376 MYLFGFS

-394 VVGVLVDDSIVV
+394 VVGILVDDSIVV

-441 DVVVFLPLSLVSGIV
+441 DVVVFLPLSMVSGIV
-456 GNILREFSV
+456 GNILREFAV

-479 TLTPLLASRFSKV
+479 TLTPLLASRFSTV
-492 EKFSGKNLP
+492 EKFSGKNAV
-501 EKFAIAFEGNFQRFR
+501 EKFALAFERNFLRMR
-516 QSYLDILQWSLRNP
+516 VGYISLLQWSLRNP
-530 YKVFFS
+530 RKLFFS
-536 AIVLLVASFSLLV
+536 AMLLLVLSFLLPF

-566 AVKLELEPGTPL
+566 AVKLELEPGTTL
-578 AETNRLTRSVERRL
+578 VETNRLTRSVERRL
-592 TAMPEVKKVMV
+592 RSMPEVQKVMV
-603 NVGSSNEGF
+603 NVGTSSEGF
-612 LNQSADNISE
+612 FNQCADNVSE
-622 INVKLSPKEDRTR
+622 INVRLSPKEERVR
-635 STDAIMQA
+635 STDVLMQSV
-643 IRINLQDIAG
+643 RERLRDIPG
-653 LKANINPIGIFGTA
+653 LKASINPIGIFGTA
-667 NETPVAVILS
+667 NETPVMVIIS

-686 VAETLRDSVKTI
+686 VAEALRDSIKTI
-698 KGTADVKLTSQIG
+698 SGTADVKLTSQIG
-711 SPEMRI
+711 SPEIRV

-723 MASFGISIADVG
+723 MASFGLSIADVG

-747 GKYRDGSDEYD
+747 GKYRDGADEYD
-758 IRVMLDKSYRQNTS
+758 IRVMLDKYYRQDTT
-772 TLAEITF
+772 TLSEITF
-779 RTPQGDMVRLGQFV
+779 RTPQGDLVRLGQFV
-793 TFEQDRGYTQ
+793 SFEQDRGYTQ

-810 NAVWVKAQVVGRPVG
+810 NAVWVKAQVIGRPVG
-825 SIGNDIERIIANLKK
+825 SIGKEIERVLHNMQKR
-840 SGIMPATV
+840 GIVPSTV
-848 SYAYDSDLK
+848 SYAYESDLK
-857 RQKESNSTL
+857 RQGESNETL
-866 MLSFLVAIIFVYLIM
+866 LLSVLVAIIFVYLIM
-881 VALYDSYIWPMVV
+881 VALYDSWVWPMVV

-917 IFTILGIIMLVGL
+917 IFTILGIIMLIGL

-943 KFRLE
+943 KFRKD
-948 GMELSEAI
+948 GMERSEAI
-956 IEAAKDRLRP
+956 MESAKERLRP

-981 ALSGSS
+981 ALSQSS

-994 LAVALV
+994 LSVALV
-1000 GGLASSMFLT
+1000 GGLFSSMFLT

-1016 VYVWFDRE
+1016 VYVWFDNLLV
-1024 PGKFIDWIIR
+1024 KV
-1034 QTMKF
+1034 TA
-1039 IEWFNSIFMKSFVLK
+1039 LK
-1054 GKR
+1054 KRLRA

>member
-1 MTLTELSIKR
+1 MTLTELAIKR
-11 PTLLVVLFTV
+11 PTLIVVLFTI
-21 LGILGL
+21 LGILGI
-27 FSYQQL
+27 FSYRQL

-54 ASPSEVETSLTK
+54 ASPGEVETALTK

-85 TEGMSIVAIEFSN
+85 TDGLSIVTIEFSN
-98 SANIEKALQDAQ
+98 SADIEKSLQDAQ

-128 ITRFALDEA
+128 ITRFALDEV

-150 TDFYQMLKDNIQPQ
+150 TEFYQLLKDNVKP
-164 LASVAGVGQ
+164 LLSSVDGVGQ
-173 VYLLGG
+173 VYLQGG

-184 RVNIDLERLQSYSLT
+184 RVNIDLEKLQSYGLT
-199 IPDVLKEVGKANLDF
+199 VPDVLKEVGKANLDF

-223 RQFVVRLAGKFTNL
+223 KQFIVRLAGKFTGI
-237 EELKALILRS
+237 EELKALALRS
-247 SSFGPVALR
+247 SESTGSVYLR

-264 FKEITTLTRVN
+264 FREITTLTRVN

-280 GIMVMKQSD
+280 GIVVMKQSD

-298 TRAALSR
+298 TRSALSR
-305 LTVLYHDRNL
+305 LGTLYKDKNL
-315 SFDIAQ
+315 TFDIAQ
-321 DASTFTI
+321 DASTFTLD
-328 EAVTAVQHDLML
+328 AVTAVQHDLML
-340 AVLLVALVMML
+340 AVLLVALVMLL

-376 MYMFGFS
+376 MYLFGFS

-417 EEPRQAALIGRNEI
+417 EEPRAAALAGRNEI

-441 DVVVFLPLSLVSGIV
+441 DVVVFLPLSLVTGIV
-456 GNILREFSV
+456 GNILREFSI
-465 VMVISTLVSLFVSF
+465 VMVISTLVSLLVSF

-492 EKFSGKNLP
+492 EKLSGRNLL
-501 EKFAIAFEGNFQRFR
+501 ERFAIGFERNFMRLR
-516 QSYLDILQWSLRNP
+516 QTYLTVLDWSLRNP
-530 YKVFFS
+530 GKVILTS
-536 AIVLLVASFSLLV
+536 LALLFASFSLLA
-549 FGFIGGEFISV
+549 FGLIGGEFISV
-560 SDRGEF
+560 SDRGEI
-566 AVKLELEPGTPL
+566 AVKLELEPGTRL
-578 AETNRLTRSVERRL
+578 EETNRLTRVVERRL
-592 TAMPEVKKVMV
+592 SSMPEVQKVLA
-603 NVGSSNEGF
+603 NVGVSSEGF
-612 LNQSADNISE
+612 FNQSADNISE
-622 INVKLSPKEDRTR
+622 LNVRLSPKEDRSS
-635 STDAIMQA
+635 STDEMMQT
-643 IRINLQDIAG
+643 IRKGLKDIPG
-653 LKANINPIGIFGTA
+653 LKASINPIGIFGTA
-667 NETPVAVILS
+667 NETPIIVIIS
-677 GPLRSQVTR
+677 GPLRAQVTR
-686 VAETLRDSVKTI
+686 VAEALKDSVKTI
-698 KGTADVKLTSQIG
+698 PGTADVKLTSQLG
-711 SPEMRI
+711 SPEMRV
-717 VVDREK
+717 VVDRQK
-723 MASFGISIADVG
+723 MASFGLSIADVG

-747 GKYRDGSDEYD
+747 RKFREGDNEYD
-758 IRVMLDKSYRQNTS
+758 IRVMLDKSYRQDTG
-772 TLAEITF
+772 TLADITF
-779 RTPQGDMVRLGQFV
+779 RTPQGEVVRLGQFV

-810 NAVWVKAQVVGRPVG
+810 NAVWVKAQAVGRPVG
-825 SIGNDIERIIANLKK
+825 SIGQDIERVMVNLKK
-840 SGIMPATV
+840 NGIMPSTV
-848 SYAYDSDLK
+848 SYAYESDLK
-857 RQKESNSTL
+857 RQGESFTTL
-866 MLSFLVAIIFVYLIM
+866 LLSFMVAIIFVYLIM
-881 VALYDSYIWPMVV
+881 VALYDSYAWPMVV

-904 ALFALAIT
+904 ALFALALS

-948 GMELSEAI
+948 GMDISEAI
-956 IEAAKDRLRP
+956 IEAAKERLRP

-981 ALSGSS
+981 ALSTSS

-1000 GGLASSMFLT
+1000 GGLTSSMFLT

-1016 VYVWFDRE
+1016 VYVWFDKLLQKIAGLKRT
-1024 PGKFIDWIIR
+1024 P
-1034 QTMKF
+1034 
-1039 IEWFNSIFMKSFVLK
+1039 KS
-1054 GKR
+1054 

>member
-11 PTLLVVLFTV
+11 PTLIVVLFSV

-27 FSYQQL
+27 FSYRQL

-54 ASPSEVETSLTK
+54 ASPGEVETSLTK

-85 TEGMSIVAIEFSN
+85 SDGLSIVAIEFSN
-98 SANIEKALQDAQ
+98 SADIEKSLQDAQ

-119 FPTEAKAPV
+119 FPGEAKAPV
-128 ITRFALDEA
+128 ITRFALDEV

-150 TDFYQMLKDNIQPQ
+150 TEFYQLLKDNVKP
-164 LASVAGVGQ
+164 LLSSVDGVGQ

-179 REREI
+179 SEREI
-184 RVNIDLERLQSYSLT
+184 RVNIDLEKLQSYSLT
-199 IPDVLKEVGKANLDF
+199 VPDVLKEVGKANLDF

-223 RQFVVRLAGKFTNL
+223 KQFVVRLAGKFTTI
-237 EELKALILRS
+237 EELQALALRS
-247 SSFGPVALR
+247 SPTAGTVYLR

-264 FKEITTLTRVN
+264 FKEITSLTRVN

-280 GIMVMKQSD
+280 GIVIMKQSD

-298 TRAALSR
+298 TRVALSR
-305 LTVLYHDRNL
+305 LETLYKSKNL

-321 DASTFTI
+321 DASTFTL
-328 EAVTAVQHDLML
+328 EAVTAVQHDLFL
-340 AVLLVALVMML
+340 AVLLVALVMLL

-376 MYMFGFS
+376 MYLFDFS

-417 EEPRQAALIGRNEI
+417 EEPREAALAGRNEI

-456 GNILREFSV
+456 GNILREFSI
-465 VMVISTLVSLFVSF
+465 VMVISTLVSLLVSF

-492 EKFSGKNLP
+492 EKYTGKNLL
-501 EKFAIAFEGNFQRFR
+501 ERFAIGFERNFQRMR
-516 QSYLDILQWSLRNP
+516 ETYLKTLQWSLKHP
-530 YKVFFS
+530 LKVILS
-536 AIVLLVASFSLLV
+536 SVALLFASFSLLA
-549 FGFIGGEFISV
+549 FGLIGGEFMSV

-566 AVKLELEPGTPL
+566 SVKLELEPGTRL
-578 AETNRLTRSVERRL
+578 EDTNRLTRMVERRL
-592 TAMPEVKKVMV
+592 SQMPEVQKLLVT
-603 NVGSSNEGF
+603 VGASTEGF
-612 LNQSADNISE
+612 FNQSADNISE
-622 INVKLSPKEDRTR
+622 LNVRLSSKEER
-635 STDAIMQA
+635 SSSTNEIMQK
-643 IRINLQDIAG
+643 IRVG
-653 LKANINPIGIFGTA
+653 LKDIPGLKTSINPIGIFGTA
-667 NETPVAVILS
+667 NETPVIVIIS
-677 GPLRSQVTR
+677 GPLRAQVTR
-686 VAETLRDSVKTI
+686 VAEALRDSVKTI
-698 KGTADVKLTSQIG
+698 PGTADVKLTSSPG
-711 SPEMRI
+711 SPEMRV

-723 MASFGISIADVG
+723 MASFGLSIADVG

-747 GKYRDGSDEYD
+747 GKYREGESEYD
-758 IRVMLDKSYRQNTS
+758 IRVILDKYYRQDTG
-772 TLAEITF
+772 TLSEITF
-779 RTPQGDMVRLGQFV
+779 RTPQGEMVRLGQFV
-793 TFEQDRGYTQ
+793 SFEQDRGYTI
-803 LQRKDRN
+803 LQRKDCN
-810 NAVWVKAQVVGRPVG
+810 NAVWVKAQVIGRPVG
-825 SIGNDIERIIANLKK
+825 SVGQDIERVLGNMKK
-840 SGIMPATV
+840 RGIMPSTV
-848 SYAYDSDLK
+848 SHAYESDLK
-857 RQKESNSTL
+857 RQGESFTTML
-866 MLSFLVAIIFVYLIM
+866 LSFMVAIIFVYLIM
-881 VALYDSYIWPMVV
+881 VALYDSYAWPMVV

-948 GMELSEAI
+948 GMEMHEAI
-956 IEAAKDRLRP
+956 IESAKERLRP

-1016 VYVWFDRE
+1016 VYVWFDRLLQKISALRHK
-1024 PGKFIDWIIR
+1024 PSVK
-1034 QTMKF
+1034 
-1039 IEWFNSIFMKSFVLK
+1039 
-1054 GKR
+1054 

>member
-11 PTLLVVLFTV
+11 PTLIVVLFSV
-21 LGILGL
+21 LAILGL
-27 FSYQQL
+27 FSYSQL

-54 ASPSEVETSLTK
+54 AAPGEVETSLTK

-85 TEGMSIVAIEFSN
+85 TEGLSVVAIEFSN

-119 FPTEAKAPV
+119 FPDQAKPPV
-128 ITRFALDEA
+128 ITRFALDEV
-137 PVLRIGATSSLPD
+137 PVLRIGATSSLSD
-150 TDFYQMLKDNIQPQ
+150 TDFYRMLKNDIKP
-164 LASVAGVGQ
+164 LLSSVAGVGQ

-184 RVNIDLERLQSYSLT
+184 RVNIDLHRLQSYSLT
-199 IPDVLKEVGKANLDF
+199 VPDVLKEVGKANLDF

-237 EELKALILRS
+237 EELQNLVLRS
-247 SSFGPVALR
+247 SGSGTVTLR

-264 FKEITTLTRVN
+264 FREITTLTRVN

-298 TRAALSR
+298 TRITLTR
-305 LTVLYHDRNL
+305 LEKLYKTSNL
-315 SFDIAQ
+315 SFDVAQ
-321 DASTFTI
+321 DASTFTLD
-328 EAVTAVQHDLML
+328 AVTAVQHDLML

-361 VLVSIPTSLVTTFIG
+361 VLVSIPTSLITTFTG
-376 MYMFGFS
+376 MYLFGFS

-406 LENIYRHLERG
+406 LENIYRHIERG
-417 EEPRQAALIGRNEI
+417 EEPRNAALAGRNEI

-492 EKFSGKNLP
+492 EKLSGKNP
-501 EKFAIAFEGNFQRFR
+501 FEAFAIAFERNFQNFR
-516 QSYLDILQWSLRNP
+516 QKYLDILQWSLLNP
-530 YKVFFS
+530 RKVFFS
-536 AIVLLVASFSLLV
+536 ATLLLAASFSLLV
-549 FGFIGGEFISV
+549 FGRIGGEFIEV

-566 AVKLELEPGTPL
+566 SVLMELEPGTNL
-578 AETNRLTRSVERRL
+578 EETNRLTRMVERRL
-592 TAMPEVKKVMV
+592 SSMPEVKKLLV
-603 NVGSSNEGF
+603 NVGSSSEGF
-612 LNQSADNISE
+612 FNQSADNVSE
-622 INVKLSPKEDRTR
+622 LNVRLTPKEDRIR
-635 STDAIMQA
+635 STGDIMQA
-643 IRINLQDIAG
+643 VRKSLKDIPG
-653 LKANINPIGIFGTA
+653 LKASINPIGIFGTA
-667 NETPVAVILS
+667 NETPVVVILS
-677 GPLRSQVTR
+677 GPLRSDVTR
-686 VAETLRDSVKTI
+686 VAEALKDSVKTI
-698 KGTADVKLTSQIG
+698 PGTADVKLTSRVG
-711 SPEMRI
+711 NPEMRI

-723 MASFGISIADVG
+723 MASFGLSIADVG

-747 GKYRDGSDEYD
+747 GKYRDGGDEYD
-758 IRVMLDKSYRQNTS
+758 IRVMLDRFFRQNTS
-772 TLAEITF
+772 TLADITF
-779 RTPQGDMVRLGQFV
+779 RTPQGDLVKLGQFV
-793 TFEQDRGYTQ
+793 TFEQDRGYTM

-810 NAVWVKAQVVGRPVG
+810 NSVWVKAQAIGRPVG
-825 SIGNDIERIIANLKK
+825 SIGQDIERIMTNMKK
-840 SGIMPATV
+840 NGLMPPTMT
-848 SYAYDSDLK
+848 YAYESDLK
-857 RQKESNSTL
+857 RQGESFSTL
-866 MLSFLVAIIFVYLIM
+866 LMAFLVAIIFVYLIM
-881 VALYDSYIWPMVV
+881 VALYDSYVWPMVV

-904 ALFALAIT
+904 ALFALAFT

-930 VGKNAILLVDFIN
+930 VGKNAILLVDFVN

-948 GMELSEAI
+948 GMELTESI
-956 IEAAKDRLRP
+956 IEAAKERLRP

-981 ALSGSS
+981 AFSASS

-1016 VYVWFDRE
+1016 VYVWFDKLRTRMSAFRW
-1024 PGKFIDWIIR
+1024 GKG
-1034 QTMKF
+1034 T
-1039 IEWFNSIFMKSFVLK
+1039 ENA
-1054 GKR
+1054 